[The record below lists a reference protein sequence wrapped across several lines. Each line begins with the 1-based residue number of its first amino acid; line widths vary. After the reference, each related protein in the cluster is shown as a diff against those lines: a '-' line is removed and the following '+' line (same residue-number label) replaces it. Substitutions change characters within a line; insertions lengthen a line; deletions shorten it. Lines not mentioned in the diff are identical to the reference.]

1 MTATTRWP
9 RCDGIHLVLADL
21 AQVVVDEAGVRSVRG
36 EDASG
41 GFGLLP
47 GHADLLTVL
56 PLAVLSWRDRDDR
69 WRHCA
74 LRGGVLTM
82 RDGCELHVAAREA
95 VPGDD
100 LEALERAV
108 LDRLAE
114 RQRQEDEARRAVRE
128 LELRALRELL
138 RPLRPLRPLQHAG
151 SAGAAEAAGPGA
163 GQ

>member
-1 MTATTRWP
+1 MNAPRWP
-9 RCDGIHLVLADL
+9 RADGIHLVLADL
-21 AQVVVDEAGVRSVRG
+21 ARVVVDAQGVRSVRT

-56 PLAVLSWRDRDDR
+56 PLAVLSWRDRDDS
-69 WRHCA
+69 WHHCA

-82 RDGCELHVAAREA
+82 RGGCELRVAAREA

-100 LEALERAV
+100 LDALEHAV
-108 LDRLAE
+108 IEHMA
-114 RQRQEDEARRAVRE
+114 QRQQREEEARRAIRQ

-138 RPLRPLRPLQHAG
+138 RPLRGAG
-151 SAGAAEAAGPGA
+151 SNAAGAMP
-163 GQ
+163 